1 MTLAAAAS
9 SPIFAL
15 AAAAESSWFCFPH
28 RLYVMPHMTVELI
41 SKPKDDRGPDPRQR
55 DGALLYVAPSRQGYK
70 RRLSL
75 TKYTIPILL
84 SSPCIYRQS
93 QPLNN
98 VTNSTNKL
106 TNVVYPKEQINQT
119 AYCLRN
125 GLVVALAMGQLL
137 LV

>member
-1 MTLAAAAS
+1 MALAAAAS

-41 SKPKDDRGPDPRQR
+41 SKPKDDRGPDLHRR
-55 DGALLYVAPSRQGYK
+55 DGALLYVTPSRQGYK
-70 RRLSL
+70 SRLSL

-84 SSPCIYRQS
+84 SSPCLYRQS

-98 VTNSTNKL
+98 ITNSTNKL

>member
-1 MTLAAAAS
+1 MALAAAAS

-15 AAAAESSWFCFPH
+15 AAAAESSCCFLH

-41 SKPKDDRGPDPRQR
+41 SKPKDDRGPDLHRR
-55 DGALLYVAPSRQGYK
+55 DGALLYVTPSRQGYK
-70 RRLSL
+70 SRLSL

-84 SSPCIYRQS
+84 SSPCLYRQS

-98 VTNSTNKL
+98 ITNSTNKL